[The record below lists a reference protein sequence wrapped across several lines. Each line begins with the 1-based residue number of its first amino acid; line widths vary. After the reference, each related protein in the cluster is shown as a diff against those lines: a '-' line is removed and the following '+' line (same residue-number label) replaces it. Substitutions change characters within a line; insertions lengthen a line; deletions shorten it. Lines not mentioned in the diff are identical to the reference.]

1 VGAHDAVRQHTV
13 LPTRLQLG
21 SGVFG
26 ATAQYQYTRDRDW
39 GLMLL
44 GGTVS
49 YGGWQ
54 NSIGDW
60 RAPSATASAHV
71 GYLWGPLVP
80 SAGLT
85 LFGKPLH
92 DREGYGSGPRGET
105 WSNAGDPLFMMVPAL
120 GLEWS
125 SDWVAFFLGATAG
138 LSYHGLE
145 STTVGL
151 GVSSS
156 LF

>member
-1 VGAHDAVRQHTV
+1 
-13 LPTRLQLG
+13 
-21 SGVFG
+21 
-26 ATAQYQYTRDRDW
+26 
-39 GLMLL
+39 
-44 GGTVS
+44 
-49 YGGWQ
+49 
-54 NSIGDW
+54 
-60 RAPSATASAHV
+60 
-71 GYLWGPLVP
+71 
-80 SAGLT
+80 
-85 LFGKPLH
+85 
-92 DREGYGSGPRGET
+92 
-105 WSNAGDPLFMMVPAL
+105 MMVPAL